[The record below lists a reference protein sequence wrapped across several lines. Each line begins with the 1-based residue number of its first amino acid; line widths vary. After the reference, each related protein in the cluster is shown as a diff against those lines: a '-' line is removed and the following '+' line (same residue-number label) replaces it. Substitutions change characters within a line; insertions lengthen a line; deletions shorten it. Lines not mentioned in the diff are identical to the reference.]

1 MAKNILEIY
10 KEHNVMP
17 NLQEHML
24 RVAAV
29 ASLIC
34 DNCTEKL
41 NKEDIITACLLHDI
55 GNIVQFQL
63 SYFPEFN
70 KPQGIEYW
78 QGIQNEYI
86 RKYGEN
92 KDKATLQ
99 IVQNMGVSDKII
111 ILIKQIN
118 FSLLSNQSISDDMN
132 SKVACY
138 SDLRVDPNGVVSFQ
152 EHIGEGEKRY
162 QSRKGDFPDEKRQ
175 ILIECCQDI
184 EDDIFAKCK
193 IKATDITN
201 EAILPIIEELKN
213 FVI

>member
-78 QGIQNEYI
+78 QGI
-86 RKYGEN
+86 
-92 KDKATLQ
+92 T
-99 IVQNMGVSDKII
+99 
-111 ILIKQIN
+111 
-118 FSLLSNQSISDDMN
+118 
-132 SKVACY
+132 
-138 SDLRVDPNGVVSFQ
+138 
-152 EHIGEGEKRY
+152 
-162 QSRKGDFPDEKRQ
+162 
-175 ILIECCQDI
+175 
-184 EDDIFAKCK
+184 
-193 IKATDITN
+193 
-201 EAILPIIEELKN
+201 
-213 FVI
+213 